1 MYADNVIIDMVESN
15 DYETRNHYCFDVLTE
30 NNNNRFRVS
39 IMCYLSF
46 MSGFMYVFINHMIY
60 FAE

>member
-15 DYETRNHYCFDVLTE
+15 DYETDNNYCFDVSTE

-39 IMCYLSF
+39 LICYLSF
-46 MSGFMYVFINHMIY
+46 MSGFIYVFINHIIY